1 MSRCDQKDE
10 LGRITNS
17 QLVVRIEKTTQMP
30 MHVAQFCATGKPV
43 AVFLPHDLSNIAHMI
58 AFW

>member
-17 QLVVRIEKTTQMP
+17 QLVVRIEKTMQTP

-43 AVFLPHDLSNIAHMI
+43 ACSCRMI
-58 AFW
+58 FRILHI